1 MPGKAR
7 VHQIAQE
14 FGVDSKVV
22 LARLKGRGEFVKSAS
37 STIEA
42 PVAAR
47 LREALT
53 TGKSPQPV
61 PRTTSCAHCELSRP
75 EPSPA
80 PPPFKRKR
88 REWYRGEP
96 LPDFTKRILDEY
108 IVARADP
115 EFRPKGAA
123 YFEDE
128 VNRARETA
136 DEWAATL
143 LEGLTID
150 DVLLW
155 IESDVVVRAKDA
167 PALHRAGIHP
177 TEIGWNYEDRGQQ
190 PLGERLFFGHW
201 TVEQVINEVMGRR
214 QRAS

>member
-1 MPGKAR
+1 MPGKSR

-22 LARLKGRGEFVKSAS
+22 LARLKEMGEFVKSAS

-53 TGKSPQPV
+53 TGESTQPV
-61 PRTTSCAHCELSRP
+61 RSATPNGHCQPSRP
-75 EPSPA
+75 VPLAA
-80 PPPFKRKR
+80 PLPLKRKR

-108 IVARADP
+108 VVARADP
-115 EFRPKGAA
+115 DFRPKGAA

-128 VNRARETA
+128 VKRARETA
-136 DEWAATL
+136 DEWASTL

-155 IESDVVVRAKDA
+155 IDSDVVIHAKDA

-177 TEIGWNYEDRGQQ
+177 TEIGWSYEDGGQQ
-190 PLGERLFFGHW
+190 TLGERLFFGRW
-201 TVEQVINEVMGRR
+201 TAEQVIIEVMGRR